1 MIVICGATGLAGG
14 HVVRALLARGERLR
28 LVVRDPERARR
39 LYGDGVELVRGDY
52 ADPAVLDH
60 ALDGAEA
67 LFLSGGDDR
76 RRVVFECA
84 AIDAAARAGVGR
96 VVKLSSIEAEAG
108 SPVAYWDWHGRIEE
122 HLRRSG
128 VPSVALH
135 ASFFMSNLLLAAGE
149 VAAWGRLYAPAGE
162 ARIAMVDP
170 RDVGEAAAAVL
181 CGAGEDGATHVL
193 TGPAALTYVDVAA
206 ALTAATGRQIAFVH
220 VSDETALHGLIDAGM
235 PAFMAEQVVAMFG
248 RFRAGVAERAT
259 WDVERLTGR
268 PPGGLASFLEAHADA
283 FATAERMAG

>member
-1 MIVICGATGLAGG
+1 
-14 HVVRALLARGERLR
+14 
-28 LVVRDPERARR
+28 
-39 LYGDGVELVRGDY
+39 VRGDY
-52 ADPAVLDH
+52 ADPGVFDH
-60 ALDGAEA
+60 ALEGAEA

-84 AIDAAARAGVGR
+84 AIDAAARAGASR

-108 SPVAYWDWHGRIEE
+108 SPVAFWDWHGRIEE
-122 HLRRSG
+122 HLRRSA

-135 ASFFMSNLLLAAGE
+135 ASFFMTNLLMAAGE
-149 VAAWGRLYAPAGE
+149 VAAWDRLYAPAAD

-206 ALTAATGRQIAFVH
+206 ALTAATGRQIAFVQ
-220 VSDETALHGLIDAGM
+220 VPDETALHGMIDAGM

-248 RFRAGVAERAT
+248 RFRAGVAERPT
-259 WDVERLTGR
+259 GDLEHLTGR
-268 PPGGLASFLEAHADA
+268 PPRGLASFLEQHAGA
-283 FATAERMAG
+283 FAPAERMAG